1 MRTNV
6 LWVQRC
12 GQLSYRCVE
21 LRSVEQGL
29 WEMTSAMRK
38 HHVAACHPPWPTRP
52 QFAGSPAPRSGVALQ
67 KAFSQRHPSLLIPS
81 PTARSDGRTNAI
93 ISMGSNLSGVI
104 AASRGVLVLL
114 NYSCWA
120 VGGEAAGEPRALG
133 AALGAAMGAAGAWED
148 TPRVRVGVRP
158 SRLWPWTRVG
168 SAWCPVSSAV
178 LPDPLVTRT
187 CHSTFWHLAPR

>member
-67 KAFSQRHPSLLIPS
+67 KAFSRRHPSLLIPS

-93 ISMGSNLSGVI
+93 ISMGKQLERGNFSVTRCPSFAKLFLLGSGWRSSWR
-104 AASRGVLVLL
+104 ATCPRRGPG
-114 NYSCWA
+114 CRRGCCPG
-120 VGGEAAGEPRALG
+120 VGGHSACSGGREAKPSLATDTGGLSLVPCVLG
-133 AALGAAMGAAGAWED
+133 CLA
-148 TPRVRVGVRP
+148 R
-158 SRLWPWTRVG
+158 STRHPNM
-168 SAWCPVSSAV
+168 S
-178 LPDPLVTRT
+178 
-187 CHSTFWHLAPR
+187 

>member
-67 KAFSQRHPSLLIPS
+67 KAFSPKTPVPSHSFSHS
-81 PTARSDGRTNAI
+81 PERRQN
-93 ISMGSNLSGVI
+93 
-104 AASRGVLVLL
+104 
-114 NYSCWA
+114 
-120 VGGEAAGEPRALG
+120 
-133 AALGAAMGAAGAWED
+133 
-148 TPRVRVGVRP
+148 
-158 SRLWPWTRVG
+158 
-168 SAWCPVSSAV
+168 
-178 LPDPLVTRT
+178 
-187 CHSTFWHLAPR
+187 